1 MLSSSCVCTHTHIS
15 PSTCIGLLFKHKRA
29 RHVQVVF
36 AIRIARFSSFP
47 LFNPVR
53 KVAFISFR
61 IRFPVTFSIV
71 YLFYRVVCRNRVAQ
85 KITWERPW
93 ERPLRF
99 RGRNF
104 ISLTKLSRNLVFILT
119 TQLRSC
125 ILNISQFMEILYR
138 DLKSIR
144 RYVKTRF

>member
-85 KITWERPW
+85 KITGERPW